1 MGDGHG
7 GPGGYVNRTDEQLGI
22 ILNDYPL
29 EELGPRAFEQL
40 TVALAQEILG
50 AGLEAFGAG
59 KDGGREATYDGP
71 INWSATTAF
80 GHDSWDGYTVVQA
93 KQRQVNDSD
102 PANNATWLRR
112 QIADELEQW
121 TREDSKRQRFP
132 EYLIFVTN
140 VRLSSAPRNGGIDD
154 LNRRIA
160 SWWDPEDKKK
170 PNPRARGL
178 RAWKIWHR
186 DQLNAQLTA
195 HDSIRNAFPG
205 MLTVGDVLAR
215 LSQLTNLPEP
225 EQLAPVLRAHA
236 RSTFIHDRWVNFSES
251 GGENRLSVD
260 DMIIDLP
267 VTSATGPATGSAL
280 KEIFIRGDAVL
291 RAPMMSD
298 SGPRHLVITGAP
310 GNGKSTLSRF
320 LVQVYRAQFLVG
332 EELTPMVARLAEDT
346 VAAMTRLNLPL
357 PRNRRW
363 PLRIDLAELADHLNP
378 LSDPSLMRWISTKI
392 TQRANIDIQPS
403 LLKRWLRVWP
413 WVIVF
418 DGLDEVTSPDVR
430 RRVLDEIDHFLE
442 EADHGQADIFAIITT
457 RPTGYTEK
465 IKPSEFQ
472 QLDLNYLNRTTAKVY
487 GERTIN
493 RRFRDDVE
501 RREKSLVQ
509 FRRAIAEP
517 ATEKLTK
524 TPLQVLILTFI
535 LERTGSLPP
544 DRYQL
549 FWRYYEAVFD
559 REAAKPTMLATLLAN
574 NRKEITQLHERVG
587 QALQKQSELSGD
599 AQARLPLAEL
609 RKIAE
614 DRMVEIGHDR
624 EHKARGVADK
634 LVGAATTRLVLLVV
648 VEDDSAA
655 FEVRSLQE
663 LMAARALSTGTPA
676 AIRSRLI
683 ATAPNP
689 HWRNTRVFA
698 AGRLFSN
705 GDDEACDMV
714 LDVVEDFDNS
724 DHWPGWLLPVGPEL
738 AAALIDDG
746 LAASTPRWQSRLL
759 DVVLRTL
766 NGHVPRDL
774 QELSVALATVTAD
787 AETLLRVREALKAAL
802 GGSPSSQAAACML
815 WQQAPIGSYLPQ
827 LPLPL
832 DDSTAYGVSPRP
844 RAHRSLSEIFSDRPC
859 AR

>member
-1 MGDGHG
+1 M
-7 GPGGYVNRTDEQLGI
+7 
-22 ILNDYPL
+22 
-29 EELGPRAFEQL
+29 
-40 TVALAQEILG
+40 
-50 AGLEAFGAG
+50 
-59 KDGGREATYDGP
+59 
-71 INWSATTAF
+71 
-80 GHDSWDGYTVVQA
+80 QA

-442 EADHGQADIFAIITT
+442 EADHGPSRHLRHHHD
-457 RPTGYTEK
+457 PTDG
-465 IKPSEFQ
+465 
-472 QLDLNYLNRTTAKVY
+472 VH
-487 GERTIN
+487 
-493 RRFRDDVE
+493 
-501 RREKSLVQ
+501 REDQ
-509 FRRAIAEP
+509 
-517 ATEKLTK
+517 
-524 TPLQVLILTFI
+524 
-535 LERTGSLPP
+535 
-544 DRYQL
+544 
-549 FWRYYEAVFD
+549 
-559 REAAKPTMLATLLAN
+559 TL
-574 NRKEITQLHERVG
+574 
-587 QALQKQSELSGD
+587 
-599 AQARLPLAEL
+599 
-609 RKIAE
+609 
-614 DRMVEIGHDR
+614 
-624 EHKARGVADK
+624 
-634 LVGAATTRLVLLVV
+634 
-648 VEDDSAA
+648 
-655 FEVRSLQE
+655 
-663 LMAARALSTGTPA
+663 
-676 AIRSRLI
+676 
-683 ATAPNP
+683 
-689 HWRNTRVFA
+689 
-698 AGRLFSN
+698 
-705 GDDEACDMV
+705 
-714 LDVVEDFDNS
+714 
-724 DHWPGWLLPVGPEL
+724 
-738 AAALIDDG
+738 
-746 LAASTPRWQSRLL
+746 
-759 DVVLRTL
+759 
-766 NGHVPRDL
+766 
-774 QELSVALATVTAD
+774 
-787 AETLLRVREALKAAL
+787 
-802 GGSPSSQAAACML
+802 
-815 WQQAPIGSYLPQ
+815 
-827 LPLPL
+827 
-832 DDSTAYGVSPRP
+832 
-844 RAHRSLSEIFSDRPC
+844 
-859 AR
+859 